1 MKIKPIKTEDDYNQA
16 LKQIDELIDCN
27 ENSTE
32 EAELEVISLLVW
44 DYEEKHYKIGQLS
57 PIRAI
62 QTRMNELEL
71 YPKDLVH
78 IIGDKSRVSDVLSK
92 KRKLTLKM
100 IRNLNK
106 SLNIPIETLVQ
117 EY

>member
-1 MKIKPIKTEDDYNQA
+1 MEIKPIKTEEDYNQA
-16 LKQIDELIDCN
+16 LKRIDELIDCK
-27 ENSTE
+27 ENSKE

-57 PIRAI
+57 PLQAI
-62 QTRMNELEL
+62 QSRMKDLDL

-106 SLNIPIETLVQ
+106 ALNIPIETLVQ